1 MMAGGAIVAT
11 PQILP
16 ITDMRYRHMEVMAKL
31 AKGPVFLTRHGIG
44 EAVLLS
50 TEQWDKLMA
59 YLDERTD
66 IIDVLEA
73 ELELARNEDSIKDI
87 DTNELE
93 AIARGEHLPT

>member
-1 MMAGGAIVAT
+1 
-11 PQILP
+11 
-16 ITDMRYRHMEVMAKL
+16 
-31 AKGPVFLTRHGIG
+31 
-44 EAVLLS
+44 
-50 TEQWDKLMA
+50 MA

-73 ELELARNEDSIKDI
+73 ELELARNEDSIEDI

>member
-1 MMAGGAIVAT
+1 MAT

-16 ITDMRYRHMEVMAKL
+16 ITDMRYRHTEVMAKL
-31 AKGPVFLTRHGIG
+31 ANGPVFLTRHGTG

-73 ELELARNEDSIKDI
+73 ELELARNEDTIEEIDI
-87 DTNELE
+87 NELE